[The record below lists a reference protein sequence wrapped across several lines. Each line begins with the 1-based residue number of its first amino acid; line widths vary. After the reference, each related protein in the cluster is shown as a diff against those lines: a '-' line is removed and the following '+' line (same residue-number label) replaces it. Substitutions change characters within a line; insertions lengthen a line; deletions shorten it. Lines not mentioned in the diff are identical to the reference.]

1 MLRNPS
7 AVIALTI
14 RQVTDVCLRLLLFL
28 NNSITGITII
38 MGSTEL
44 AIKHNYI
51 IIISVGRLTVFI
63 AGHQA
68 ASDCAAS
75 WSEARC
81 LLQLKT
87 PCQS

>member
-1 MLRNPS
+1 
-7 AVIALTI
+7 
-14 RQVTDVCLRLLLFL
+14 
-28 NNSITGITII
+28 